1 MLIMHPF
8 IRIFLQGEA
17 VSPLPITAHQTC
29 RFQGLYRLVRQP
41 VVAQRHQA
49 LLLQLSMAVRPETID
64 LGHGGR
70 RRRRENV
77 DSKQCRVLSRVFRR
91 PVGFIDGARFQNRAA
106 NARRQPRRRPLLWAC
121 GGGGG

>member
-1 MLIMHPF
+1 MHPI
-8 IRIFLQGEA
+8 IRISIQGEG

-41 VVAQRHQA
+41 VGTQRHQA

-70 RRRRENV
+70 RENV

-91 PVGFIDGARFQNRAA
+91 PVDFIDGARFQNRAA
-106 NARRQPRRRPLLWAC
+106 NAGRQPRRRPLLWAC